1 MKVRT
6 CGAEVG
12 RIVTVRVD
20 GHQDD
25 ITLGDFVLTSHGS
38 VYEVVRVHRVK
49 SGKTAGRYELRGRV
63 HSQVPE
69 GAKIH
74 RIEYNSSRARPPVD
88 ADA

>member
-1 MKVRT
+1 M
-6 CGAEVG
+6 G

-20 GHQDD
+20 GHQSE
-25 ITLGDFVLTSHGS
+25 ITLGDYLLTSHGK

-74 RIEYNSSRARPPVD
+74 HITYEKREGADRAARANP
-88 ADA
+88 